1 MADSRTPQEQPD
13 LAALQQ
19 ELATYDRTFKSW
31 TGRVEKIIKRY
42 LAGNPQD
49 DKPSAQIRY
58 NLLWSNVQTLSA
70 ATFAKLPKPVA
81 ERRFGDDDQVGR
93 VASMLLERALTYEIE
108 EYADYRATMRACVLD
123 RFLGGRGTAWVRYE
137 PHMRAASSQLPIDGD
152 QVTEDIDEPQEE
164 LDYECA
170 PVDYVHWK
178 DFGHSPGRTWEE
190 VSTVWR
196 RVWMTR
202 DALDERFPDAN
213 IPLEARKSDDE
224 ITSGKES
231 DSLSMV
237 AEVYERWDKA
247 TKTVTWWH
255 KTQGILDVKDDPLGL
270 AEFFP
275 CPRPLYA
282 TLANES
288 LVPVPDFV
296 LYQDQANSLDTL
308 ASRQGNLIQALR
320 VCGVYD
326 ASEPSLQR
334 MFTETEDNRL
344 IPVSNWAAF
353 SDKNGIKGSMEL
365 VDLNPI
371 AAALASCYEAG
382 QQVTQS
388 VYEITG
394 ISDIVRGQTQAS
406 ETATAQQIK
415 GQYASLR
422 LKAYQDEVA
431 AFASH
436 LIRLKA
442 QVMCAKFSPDTLKAI
457 AAADQLQPA
466 DREMV
471 PQALELLFGERV
483 NNPEAESPNPLRSF
497 RIDVEADSLILLDEQ
512 QDKQDRIEFLTAVSG
527 FMEKATQMAAMAPD
541 TVPLLGELLK
551 FGVGAFK
558 AGRQMEGQIDAMLKQ
573 QAEKPPAPQGPSP
586 EEVKAQAD
594 MQMQERELQH
604 SAQVEQMRA
613 QIDMQV
619 EAQKLQFEQQRAQ
632 IEEAHAAELERIKQM
647 NEAESAAREQEF
659 QKWKAELDATTK
671 ITVAQIAAGAK
682 AEQMEA
688 KAANEDG
695 EEGETETHEQEEA
708 QGPSEIAQLVTG
720 IYQVLDRLSQPKT
733 VIRGPDGRVVGIQ

>member
-1 MADSRTPQEQPD
+1 MADGTEAKRPD
-13 LAALQQ
+13 LEALQQ
-19 ELATYDRTFKSW
+19 DLATYRRTFNSW
-31 TGRVEKIIKRY
+31 TGRAEKIIKRY

-49 DKPSAQIRY
+49 DKPSSQVRY

-70 ATFAKLPKPVA
+70 ATFARLPKPVA

-93 VASMLLERALTYEIE
+93 VASMLLERALKYEIE
-108 EYADYRATMRACVLD
+108 EYSDYRATMRACVLD

-137 PHMRAASSQLPIDGD
+137 PHMRAESQQLPVDGD
-152 QVTEDIDEPQEE
+152 TITDDIDEPGEQI
-164 LDYECA
+164 DYECA
-170 PVDYVHWK
+170 PVDYVHWR

-190 VSTVWR
+190 VSVVWR
-196 RVWMTR
+196 RVYMTR
-202 DALDERFPDAN
+202 DALDERFPDKKV
-213 IPLEARKSDDE
+213 PLEPRKQDDE
-224 ITSGKES
+224 STTEKAS

-247 TKTVTWWH
+247 AKEVTWWH
-255 KTQGILDVKDDPLGL
+255 KTVGILDVKEDPLGL

-326 ASEPSLQR
+326 AAEAALGR
-334 MFTETEDNRL
+334 MFTETEDNKL

-353 SDKNGIKGSMEL
+353 SDKNGIKGSMEII
-365 VDLNPI
+365 DLTPI

-382 QQVTQS
+382 RQVTES

-431 AFASH
+431 AFASA
-436 LIRLKA
+436 LIRMKA
-442 QVMCAKFSPDTLKAI
+442 QVMCAKFSPQTILAI

-466 DREMV
+466 DQQMI
-471 PQALELLFGERV
+471 PQALQLLFGERAA
-483 NNPEAESPNPLRSF
+483 NPEAESPNPLRSF

-527 FMEKATQMAAMAPD
+527 FMEKATQMGQMAPE
-541 TVPLLGELLK
+541 TIPLLGELLK

-573 QAEKPPAPQGPSP
+573 QAQKPPQPQGPSP
-586 EEVKAQAD
+586 EMVKAQAD
-594 MQMQERELQH
+594 QQMQQAQLQH
-604 SAQVEQMRA
+604 DAQVEQMRTQA
-613 QIDMQV
+613 
-619 EAQKLQFEQQRAQ
+619 EQQQEQMRLDMEQQAK
-632 IEEAHAAELERIKQM
+632 AAELRMEAERTRMEQDHAAQL
-647 NEAESAAREQEF
+647 EVFRQQHESAASQQDRDMEMD
-659 QKWKAELDATTK
+659 KAKLEAMVKVVVAEIAAKSKADALDAAEARANS
-671 ITVAQIAAGAK
+671 TVGA
-682 AEQMEA
+682 E
-688 KAANEDG
+688 
-695 EEGETETHEQEEA
+695 
-708 QGPSEIAQLVTG
+708 
-720 IYQVLDRLSQPKT
+720 
-733 VIRGPDGRVVGIQ
+733 

>member
-1 MADSRTPQEQPD
+1 MADSRAPQEQPN

-19 ELATYDRTFKSW
+19 EIATYDRTFKAWS
-31 TGRVEKIIKRY
+31 GRVEKIIKRY

-49 DKPSAQIRY
+49 DKPSSQVRY

-93 VASMLLERALTYEIE
+93 VAALLLERALAYEIE
-108 EYADYRATMRACVLD
+108 EYTDYRATMRACVLD

-137 PHMRAASSQLPIDGD
+137 PHMRASKEQLPIDGD
-152 QVTEDIDEPQEE
+152 EVTEDVDEPGEE

-202 DALDERFPDAN
+202 DALEERFPNKN
-213 IPLEARKSDDE
+213 IPLEARKNDDE

-231 DSLSMV
+231 DSLAMV
-237 AEVYERWDKA
+237 AEVYERWDKP
-247 TKTVTWWH
+247 TKKVTWWH

-275 CPRPLYA
+275 CPRPLYS

-326 ASEPSLQR
+326 AAEPALQR

-365 VDLNPI
+365 VDLQPI
-371 AAALASCYEAG
+371 AAALSSCYEAG
-382 QQVTQS
+382 KQVTET

-394 ISDIVRGQTQAS
+394 ISDIVRGQIAAS

-431 AFASH
+431 AFASC

-442 QVMCAKFSPDTLKAI
+442 QVMCAKFAPQTLLAI

-466 DREMV
+466 DQHMI
-471 PQALELLFGERV
+471 PQALQLLFGDRAT
-483 NNPEAESPNPLRSF
+483 NPEAESPNPLRSF

-512 QDKQDRIEFLTAVSG
+512 QDKQDRMEFLTAVSG

-551 FGVGAFK
+551 FGVGGFR
-558 AGRQMEGQIDAMLKQ
+558 AGRQMEGEIDAMLKQ
-573 QAEKPPAPQGPSP
+573 QAQKPPQPQGPSP

-594 MQMQERELQH
+594 QQMQQIQLQH
-604 SAQVEQMRA
+604 DQQVEQMRMA
-613 QIDMQV
+613 
-619 EAQKLQFEQQRAQ
+619 AEQQREQMRLQFDAQ
-632 IEEAHAAELERIKQM
+632 RAQLEEAHNAALEQMKQQ
-647 NEAESAAREQEF
+647 NEAMALAHQQSMEQ
-659 QKWKAELDATTK
+659 WKAKLDAETK
-671 ITVAQIAAGAK
+671 IVVAAIAAGAR
-682 AEQMEA
+682 
-688 KAANEDG
+688 AAGNGQTIGEDG
-695 EEGETETHEQEEA
+695 QPQQSPESSAEA
-708 QGPSEIAQLVTG
+708 ISAAVSG
-720 IYQVLDRLSQPKT
+720 IMQALRPASLNA
-733 VIRGPDGRVVGIQ
+733 

>member
-1 MADSRTPQEQPD
+1 MADNNPAQSGPD
-13 LAALQQ
+13 LAALTQ

-31 TGRVEKIIKRY
+31 SGRVEKIIKRY

-49 DKPSAQIRY
+49 DKPSAQVRY

-70 ATFAKLPKPVA
+70 ATFARLPKPVA

-93 VASMLLERALTYEIE
+93 VAALLLERALKYEIE
-108 EYADYRATMRACVLD
+108 EYSDYRSTLRADVLD

-137 PHMRAASSQLPIDGD
+137 PHMRAASQQLPVDGD
-152 QVTEDIDEPQEE
+152 TITDDVDEPQEE

-190 VSTVWR
+190 VSVVWR
-196 RVWMTR
+196 RVYMTK
-202 DALDERFPDAN
+202 DALDERFPDKN
-213 IPLEARKSDDE
+213 VPLEARKDDDNE
-224 ITSGKES
+224 ATSGKSS
-231 DSLSMV
+231 DPLSMV

-255 KTQGILDVKDDPLGL
+255 KTAGILDVKDDPLGL

-326 ASEPSLQR
+326 ASEAALGR

-353 SDKNGIKGSMEL
+353 SDKNGIKGSMEII
-365 VDLNPI
+365 DLNPI
-371 AAALASCYEAG
+371 AAALASTYEAG
-382 QQVTQS
+382 QHVTQA

-394 ISDIVRGQTQAS
+394 ISDIIRGQSAAS

-431 AFASH
+431 AFASA

-442 QVMCAKFSPDTLKAI
+442 QVMCAKFSPQTLLAI

-466 DREMV
+466 DKQV
-471 PQALELLFGERV
+471 IPQALELLFGERAT
-483 NNPEAESPNPLRSF
+483 NPEADSPNPIRSF
-497 RIDVEADSLILLDEQ
+497 RIDVEADSLILMDEQ
-512 QDKQDRIEFLTAVSG
+512 QEKNDRIEFLTAVSG
-527 FMEKATQMAAMAPD
+527 FMEKASHMAAMAPD
-541 TVPLLGELLK
+541 TIPLLGELLK

-573 QAEKPPAPQGPSP
+573 QAQKLPTPQGPSP

-594 MQMQERELQH
+594 QQMQQAQLQH
-604 SAQVEQMRA
+604 DAQVEQMR
-613 QIDMQV
+613 MQL
-619 EAQKLQFEQQRAQ
+619 EQQQEQMRLQFEAAKAQ
-632 IEEAHAAELERIKQM
+632 IEQQHAAELERVKQATQAQSAM
-647 NEAESAAREQEF
+647 QQASLDQWKAKLDADTKIVVAAIGAHASMEKAESPEEQSGEAEEQQMDVNTAA
-659 QKWKAELDATTK
+659 A
-671 ITVAQIAAGAK
+671 IAAA
-682 AEQMEA
+682 
-688 KAANEDG
+688 
-695 EEGETETHEQEEA
+695 
-708 QGPSEIAQLVTG
+708 V
-720 IYQVLDRLSQPKT
+720 R
-733 VIRGPDGRVVGIQ
+733 GIQTALAGNQMGSA